1 MLVKTFKATDMSEAL
16 RMVKA
21 EMGSDAMI
29 LSSRKERRKGILGI
43 FSKPFFEV
51 TAAIDPRP
59 APKPVPPQP
68 REKEERELNTKE
80 EFQKSMLGPLARE
93 LRELRDKV
101 EKLATKD
108 TQPPQ
113 PVTFVPE
120 VADGK
125 VAGGK
130 GNGSLAKAIPK
141 EDMEELKQYLL
152 NAIKVKEK
160 PEAVPVAFPIHR
172 FEAGDVKVLES
183 ELQGVEKILAT
194 LAGEL
199 HEAGIESDA
208 VGPLLE
214 CVRPMAETTDD
225 HKEIRLS
232 LIDAFSS
239 VIKTAGPLRMK
250 KNGPRII
257 ALVGP
262 TGVGK
267 TTTTAKLA
275 AMYAMHKGAKVA
287 LVTTDNFRVGAFE
300 QLKTYSKIMGVP
312 LEIAVSSQELAKATE
327 THADK
332 DLIIIDTA
340 GRSPKDHGRLDELKA
355 LLDSGLEIEMHL
367 CLSATTRDKELSD
380 AITNFSVLPI
390 SSILFTKLDEAE
402 NLGSIVNTHHRSKL
416 PLSYFTNGQMVPE
429 DIVVAT
435 PRKLA
440 NLVMRE
446 NI

>member
-59 APKPVPPQP
+59 APKPVPPPPQ
-68 REKEERELNTKE
+68 REERELTTKE

-93 LRELRDKV
+93 LRELREKV
-101 EKLATKD
+101 EKLATREVP
-108 TQPPQ
+108 PPQ
-113 PVTFVPE
+113 PAAFKAEPPE
-120 VADGK
+120 SK
-125 VAGGK
+125 AGANN
-130 GNGSLAKAIPK
+130 GNGGIARAIPK

-160 PEAVPVAFPIHR
+160 PEAVPVAFPAHR
-172 FEAGDVKVLES
+172 AEPEDVKILES
-183 ELQGVEKILAT
+183 ELQGVEKVLANLAT
-194 LAGEL
+194 EL
-199 HEAGIESDA
+199 HDAGIEKDA

-214 CVRPMAETTDD
+214 CVRPMAETTADQR
-225 HKEIRLS
+225 ELRLS

-239 VIKTAGPLRMK
+239 VVKTAGPLRMK

-312 LEIAVSSQELAKATE
+312 LEIAVTSQDLAKATE

-355 LLDSGLEIEMHL
+355 LLDSGLDIEMHL
-367 CLSATTRDKELSD
+367 CLSATTRDKELAD

-390 SSILFTKLDEAE
+390 SSLLFTKLDEAE

-440 NLVMRE
+440 NLVMKE
-446 NI
+446 NV

>member
-51 TAAIDPRP
+51 TAAIEPRP
-59 APKPVPPQP
+59 LPKPLPPP
-68 REKEERELNTKE
+68 REREERELNTKE

-101 EKLATKD
+101 EKLSIRDAR
-108 TQPPQ
+108 PPQ
-113 PVTFVPE
+113 AATFTTESPD
-120 VADGK
+120 AK
-125 VAGGK
+125 TAGE
-130 GNGSLAKAIPK
+130 NGTGGVVRAIPK

-160 PEAVPVAFPIHR
+160 PEAVTASSPVHR
-172 FEAGDVKVLES
+172 PEAEVKVLES
-183 ELQGVEKILAT
+183 ELQGVEKVLAG

-199 HEAGIESDA
+199 KEAGIESDA
-208 VGPLLE
+208 IAPLLE

-225 HKEIRLS
+225 QKELRLS

-239 VIKTAGPLRMK
+239 VVKTAGPLRMK

-327 THADK
+327 THGDK

-340 GRSPKDHGRLDELKA
+340 GRSPKDHGRLDELKT
-355 LLDSGLEIEMHL
+355 LLDSGLDIEMHL

-380 AITNFSVLPI
+380 AIANFSVLPI
-390 SSILFTKLDEAE
+390 SSLLFTKLDEAE
-402 NLGSIVNTHHRSKL
+402 NLGSIVNTHHRCKL

-446 NI
+446 NA

>member
-1 MLVKTFKATDMSEAL
+1 
-16 RMVKA
+16 MVKA

-59 APKPVPPQP
+59 APKPVPAP
-68 REKEERELNTKE
+68 REKEERELTTKE

-93 LRELRDKV
+93 LRDLREKV
-101 EKLATKD
+101 EKLSTREN
-108 TQPPQ
+108 PP
-113 PVTFVPE
+113 PVPFKAEVP
-120 VADGK
+120 APK
-125 VAGGK
+125 SGGDNGT
-130 GNGSLAKAIPK
+130 GNIARTIPK

-160 PEAVPVAFPIHR
+160 PDVVPAAFPQHKA
-172 FEAGDVKVLES
+172 EPEDVKILDS
-183 ELQGVEKILAT
+183 ELQGVERVLAR
-194 LAGEL
+194 LSGEL
-199 HEAGIESDA
+199 REAGIEKDA

-214 CVRPMAETTDD
+214 HVRPMAEITDD
-225 HKEIRLS
+225 QKELKLS

-312 LEIAVSSQELAKATE
+312 LEIAVTSQDLAKATE

-355 LLDSGLEIEMHL
+355 LLDSGLDIEMHL
-367 CLSATTRDKELSD
+367 CLSATTRDKELAD

-390 SSILFTKLDEAE
+390 SSLLFTKLDEAE
-402 NLGSIVNTHHRSKL
+402 NLGSIVNTHHRCKL

-440 NLVMRE
+440 NLVMKE
-446 NI
+446 NA

>member
-1 MLVKTFKATDMSEAL
+1 MLVKTFKAADMSEAL

-21 EMGSDAMI
+21 EMGSEAMI

-59 APKPVPPQP
+59 LPKAVPPP
-68 REKEERELNTKE
+68 REKEEKGLTAKE

-101 EKLATKD
+101 EKLSARD
-108 TQPPQ
+108 FQAA
-113 PVTFVPE
+113 PV
-120 VADGK
+120 VA
-125 VAGGK
+125 
-130 GNGSLAKAIPK
+130 SLAEGSGAGATEQKGKEGVTRAIPK

-160 PEAVPVAFPIHR
+160 NDVIPALVPANVAVKD
-172 FEAGDVKVLES
+172 DVKFLES
-183 ELQGVEKILAT
+183 ELQGVEKVLSALAI
-194 LAGEL
+194 EL
-199 HEAGIESDA
+199 SDA
-208 VGPLLE
+208 GVEKDAVAPILE
-214 CVRPMAETTDD
+214 CLRPMAETTDD
-225 HKEIRLS
+225 QKELKLS

-250 KNGPRII
+250 KNGPKII

-312 LEIAVSSQELAKATE
+312 LEIAVTSQDLARATE
-327 THADK
+327 THSDK

-355 LLDSGLEIEMHL
+355 LLDSGLDIEMHL

-390 SSILFTKLDEAE
+390 SSLLFTKLDEAE

-446 NI
+446 NS

>member
-21 EMGSDAMI
+21 EMGADAMI

-51 TAAIDPRP
+51 TAAIEPRP
-59 APKPVPPQP
+59 APKPVLQ
-68 REKEERELNTKE
+68 REREERELTTKE

-101 EKLATKD
+101 EKLT
-108 TQPPQ
+108 TR
-113 PVTFVPE
+113 E
-120 VADGK
+120 VAPLPLPDPK
-125 VAGGK
+125 VETPETRSAGD
-130 GNGSLAKAIPK
+130 NGSGGGVRNLPK

-152 NAIKVKEK
+152 NALKAKEK
-160 PEAVPVAFPIHR
+160 SEVVPVAFPAHS
-172 FEAGDVKVLES
+172 AVPDDVKVLDS
-183 ELQGVEKILAT
+183 ELKGVEKVLSILAT
-194 LAGEL
+194 EL
-199 HEAGIESDA
+199 QEAGVEKDA
-208 VGPLLE
+208 ASHLLE
-214 CVRPMAETTDD
+214 SVRPIAETTDD
-225 HKEIRLS
+225 QKELRLS
-232 LIDAFSS
+232 LVDAFSS
-239 VIKTAGPLRMK
+239 VVKTAGPLRMK
-250 KNGPRII
+250 KNGPKII

-312 LEIAVSSQELAKATE
+312 LDVAGTSQELAKAAE
-327 THADK
+327 AHGDK

-340 GRSPKDHGRLDELKA
+340 GRSPKDNARLTELKM
-355 LLDSGLEIEMHL
+355 LLDSGLDIEMHL
-367 CLSATTRDKELSD
+367 CLSATTRDKELAD
-380 AITNFSVLPI
+380 AINNFSVLPI
-390 SSILFTKLDEAE
+390 ASLLFTKLDEAE

-446 NI
+446 NA

>member
-51 TAAIDPRP
+51 TAAIDSRPLPKP
-59 APKPVPPQP
+59 APPP
-68 REKEERELNTKE
+68 REREERELTTKE

-101 EKLATKD
+101 EKLATREA
-108 TQPPQ
+108 QPPVQ
-113 PVTFVPE
+113 PAALKLEVPE
-120 VADGK
+120 ARVGSDN
-125 VAGGK
+125 
-130 GNGSLAKAIPK
+130 GNGGVTRTIPK

-152 NAIKVKEK
+152 NAIKVKDK
-160 PEAVPVAFPIHR
+160 PDAAPVALPSHR
-172 FEAGDVKVLES
+172 TDTEDVKALES
-183 ELQGVEKILAT
+183 ELQGVEKV
-194 LAGEL
+194 LAGLAREL
-199 HEAGIESDA
+199 QDAGIESDA

-225 HKEIRLS
+225 QKELRLS

-312 LEIAVSSQELAKATE
+312 LEIAVTSQELAKATE

-355 LLDSGLEIEMHL
+355 LLDSGLDIEMHL
-367 CLSATTRDKELSD
+367 CLSATTRDKELTD

-390 SSILFTKLDEAE
+390 SSLLFTKLDEAE

-446 NI
+446 NV

>member
-59 APKPVPPQP
+59 APKPVPVP
-68 REKEERELNTKE
+68 REKEERELTTKE

-93 LRELRDKV
+93 LRDLREKV
-101 EKLATKD
+101 EKLSTREA
-108 TQPPQ
+108 QPPQ
-113 PVTFVPE
+113 PVAFKAEVPE
-120 VADGK
+120 AK
-125 VAGGK
+125 AGGD
-130 GNGSLAKAIPK
+130 NGTGTIARTIPK

-152 NAIKVKEK
+152 NAIKVKER
-160 PEAVPVAFPIHR
+160 PDVVPVAFPQHR
-172 FEAGDVKVLES
+172 AEPEDVKILDS
-183 ELQGVEKILAT
+183 ELQGVERVLAR
-194 LAGEL
+194 LSGEL
-199 HEAGIESDA
+199 REAGIEKDA

-214 CVRPMAETTDD
+214 HVRPMAEITDD
-225 HKEIRLS
+225 QKELKLS

-312 LEIAVSSQELAKATE
+312 LEIAVTSQDLAKATE

-355 LLDSGLEIEMHL
+355 LLDSGLDIEMHL
-367 CLSATTRDKELSD
+367 CLSATTRDKELAD

-390 SSILFTKLDEAE
+390 SSLLFTKLDEAE

-440 NLVMRE
+440 NLVMKE
-446 NI
+446 NA

>member
-51 TAAIDPRP
+51 TAAIDP
-59 APKPVPPQP
+59 KPVPPRPVPQI
-68 REKEERELNTKE
+68 REKEERELTTKE

-101 EKLATKD
+101 EKLSTRD
-108 TQPPQ
+108 VPPPQ
-113 PVTFVPE
+113 PVAFKPE

-125 VAGGK
+125 IAGDNGDAGVART
-130 GNGSLAKAIPK
+130 IPK

-160 PEAVPVAFPIHR
+160 PEAVPVAFPLHR
-172 FEAGDVKVLES
+172 PESEDVKILES
-183 ELQGVEKILAT
+183 ELQGVEKVLAN
-194 LAGEL
+194 LAVEL
-199 HEAGIESDA
+199 HNAGIESDA
-208 VGPLLE
+208 VAPLLE

-225 HKEIRLS
+225 QKELRLS

-239 VIKTAGPLRMK
+239 VVKTAGPLRMK
-250 KNGPRII
+250 KKGPRII

-312 LEIAVSSQELAKATE
+312 LEVAVSSQELAKATE

-355 LLDSGLEIEMHL
+355 LLDSGLDIEMHL

-380 AITNFSVLPI
+380 AIANFSVLPI
-390 SSILFTKLDEAE
+390 SSLLFTKLDEAE

-446 NI
+446 NV